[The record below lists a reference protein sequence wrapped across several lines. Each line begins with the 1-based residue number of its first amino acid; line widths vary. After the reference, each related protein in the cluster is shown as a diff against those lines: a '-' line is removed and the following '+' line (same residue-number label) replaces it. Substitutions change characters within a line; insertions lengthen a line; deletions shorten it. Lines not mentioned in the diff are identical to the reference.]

1 MVVGSHA
8 SPNGFSG
15 KKTAI
20 KLAGELVL
28 VIGVIVSDRPV
39 QKMFVAQESCL
50 HCGSRGSREFDV
62 IVKEIG
68 SKTTAASTDGSI
80 N

>member
-1 MVVGSHA
+1 
-8 SPNGFSG
+8 
-15 KKTAI
+15 
-20 KLAGELVL
+20 
-28 VIGVIVSDRPV
+28 
-39 QKMFVAQESCL
+39 MFVAQELCL
-50 HCGSRGSREFDV
+50 HYGSRGSEEFDV

>member
-1 MVVGSHA
+1 M
-8 SPNGFSG
+8 
-15 KKTAI
+15 AI

-28 VIGVIVSDRPV
+28 VVGFNSVGSAV
-39 QKMFVAQESCL
+39 QKMFVAQELCL

>member
-1 MVVGSHA
+1 MALAEKDGHQACWRIGARHRCNSVGSA
-8 SPNGFSG
+8 
-15 KKTAI
+15 
-20 KLAGELVL
+20 
-28 VIGVIVSDRPV
+28 V
-39 QKMFVAQESCL
+39 QKMFVVQELCL
-50 HCGSRGSREFDV
+50 HCGSLGSREFDV

>member
-1 MVVGSHA
+1 
-8 SPNGFSG
+8 
-15 KKTAI
+15 
-20 KLAGELVL
+20 
-28 VIGVIVSDRPV
+28 
-39 QKMFVAQESCL
+39 MFVAQELCL

>member
-28 VIGVIVSDRPV
+28 VIGVIVSDRPC
-39 QKMFVAQESCL
+39 KKCL
-50 HCGSRGSREFDV
+50 SSRNCVFIAGRGAAGS
-62 IVKEIG
+62 
-68 SKTTAASTDGSI
+68 ST
-80 N
+80 